1 MQDLGRI
8 RTLLTNILIQIK
20 RDVSGTP
27 NITIINLHKKYNS
40 FCNELKTPKANDIV
54 MQNQGNLSKQ
64 HEENNYKILISNDYD
79 ELHCEID
86 HYKTLSNHNE

>member
-1 MQDLGRI
+1 M
-8 RTLLTNILIQIK
+8 
-20 RDVSGTP
+20 SGTP

-86 HYKTLSNHNE
+86 HYKTLSNHNEWFLKRTKKFTDEEKHSYKAQ